1 MGEYIEQQFSN
12 SKLNVPDP
20 TKPETGNKSTYPKS
34 IIKIRRN
41 SMKPRNPRCWF
52 VLSLIA
58 ATLLGVCPQ
67 AGLSATVPAA
77 QKELQKLTVGYTPIA
92 GASLPFFIAVEEKIF
107 QKYGFEILPVFMGGS
122 PLINAA
128 ILAGEFPI
136 GYTGGGAV
144 IASRVS
150 GSDLI
155 AIASPLPVL
164 TIDGWSKPE
173 IKSIS
178 DLRGKRV
185 GVTRFGASSYF
196 SALSMLESGGMKP
209 SEVTFIQNGGVGES
223 FAALTGGRVDVCMI
237 GYPFGL
243 NAKNAGFNL
252 LFRPSQTEY
261 GLFPT
266 AVIAARESWLKD
278 AKNRKTAVDFLRAL
292 NEGQQLARESAA
304 ATKRALRKFTRVDD
318 DASLQGSF
326 EYYKDAFP
334 SSLRVIE
341 KAMANALKFVDHPKA
356 KQADV
361 KQSFDNSY
369 VDEAMK
375 Q

>member
-1 MGEYIEQQFSN
+1 MKYRKQE
-12 SKLNVPDP
+12 KL
-20 TKPETGNKSTYPKS
+20 
-34 IIKIRRN
+34 
-41 SMKPRNPRCWF
+41 MKKQ
-52 VLSLIA
+52 LIGVVFGA
-58 ATLLGVCPQ
+58 LFLALGSPAL
-67 AGLSATVPAA
+67 AG
-77 QKELQKLTVGYTPIA
+77 QKEFQKLTVGYTPIA
-92 GASLPFFIAVEEKIF
+92 GASLPLFIAVEEKIF
-107 QKYGFEILPVFMGGS
+107 QKYGYEISPVFMGGS
-122 PLINAA
+122 PLINSA

-144 IASRVS
+144 IASRLS

-178 DLRGKRV
+178 ELRGKRV

-196 SALSMLESGGMKP
+196 SALSMLESAGVKP
-209 SEVTFIQNGGVGES
+209 NEVTFIQNGGVGES
-223 FAALTGGRVDVCMI
+223 YAALVGGRVDVCMI

-278 AKNRKTAVDFLRAL
+278 PKNRKVDIDFLRAL
-292 NEGQQLARESAA
+292 NEGQQLAREN
-304 ATKRALRKFTRVDD
+304 ATVSKRALKTFTRVND

-326 EYYKDAFP
+326 EYYKEAFP
-334 SSLRVIE
+334 ASLRVVE
-341 KAMANALKFVDHPKA
+341 KAMTNALKFVDHPKA
-356 KQADV
+356 KQFDV
-361 KQSFDNSY
+361 RLSFDNSL

>member
-1 MGEYIEQQFSN
+1 MDMNFTVSLADFCSDNRKSKTCTELSRSIEN
-12 SKLNVPDP
+12 LK
-20 TKPETGNKSTYPKS
+20 
-34 IIKIRRN
+34 
-41 SMKPRNPRCWF
+41 F
-52 VLSLIA
+52 VLLGA
-58 ATLLGVCPQ
+58 LLLALCVSVDAR
-67 AGLSATVPAA
+67 AG
-77 QKELQKLTVGYTPIA
+77 QKDLQKLTVGYTPIS
-92 GASLPFFIAVEEKIF
+92 GAALPFFIAVEEKIF
-107 QKYGFEILPVFMGGS
+107 QKYGYEVTPVFMGGS

-144 IASRVS
+144 ISSRLS

-178 DLRGKRV
+178 DVRGKRI

-196 SALSMLESGGMKP
+196 SALSMLDAAGIKP
-209 SEVTFIQNGGVGES
+209 NEVTFIQNGGVGES
-223 FAALTGGRVDVCMI
+223 LAALIGGRVDVCMI

-252 LFRPSQTEY
+252 LFRPSTTEY

-266 AVIAARESWLKD
+266 AVIAARESWLKE
-278 AKNRKTAVDFLRAL
+278 ARNRRVAVDFLRAL
-292 NEGQQLARESAA
+292 NEGLALSRENAMV
-304 ATKRALRKFTRVDD
+304 TKKALKKFTRTDD
-318 DASLQGSF
+318 DASLQGSYEF
-326 EYYKDAFP
+326 YKDAFP
-334 SSLRVIE
+334 PTLKVVD

-356 KQADV
+356 KQFDV
-361 KQSFDNSY
+361 RQSFDNSL

-375 Q
+375 

>member
-1 MGEYIEQQFSN
+1 MTAASGQQSLVSEASN
-12 SKLNVPDP
+12 QR
-20 TKPETGNKSTYPKS
+20 S
-34 IIKIRRN
+34 IVSRSVFCFALSALLFARG
-41 SMKPRNPRCWF
+41 S
-52 VLSLIA
+52 VLVLLLALSLPA
-58 ATLLGVCPQ
+58 Q
-67 AGLSATVPAA
+67 AA

-92 GASLPFFIAVEEKIF
+92 GASLPLFIAIEEKIF
-107 QKYGFEILPVFMGGS
+107 QKYGLEVSGIFMGGS
-122 PLINAA
+122 PLINSA

-144 IASRVS
+144 IASHLS

-196 SALSMLESGGMKP
+196 SALSMLESGGIKP
-209 SEVTFIQNGGVGES
+209 TEVTFIQNGGVGES
-223 FAALTGGRVDVCMI
+223 YAALVGGRVDVCMI

-243 NAKNAGFNL
+243 KAQNAGFNL

-278 AKNRKTAVDFLRAL
+278 AKNRKVAVDFLRAL
-292 NEGQQLARESAA
+292 NEGQQLAREN
-304 ATKRALRKFTRVDD
+304 ATVSKRALRKYTRVAD

-334 SSLRVIE
+334 PTLRVVE
-341 KAMANALKFVDHPKA
+341 KAMTNALKFVEHPKA
-356 KQADV
+356 RQFDV
-361 KQSFDNSY
+361 RQSFDNSLVY
-369 VDEAMK
+369 EAMK

>member
-1 MGEYIEQQFSN
+1 MKAKTVRSWLASF
-12 SKLNVPDP
+12 L
-20 TKPETGNKSTYPKS
+20 
-34 IIKIRRN
+34 IIA
-41 SMKPRNPRCWF
+41 SF
-52 VLSLIA
+52 LS
-58 ATLLGVCPQ
+58 
-67 AGLSATVPAA
+67 VPAYGV
-77 QKELQKLTVGYTPIA
+77 QKELLKLTVGYTPIA
-92 GASLPFFIAVEEKIF
+92 GAALPFFIAVEEKIF
-107 QKYGFEILPVFMGGS
+107 QKYGFEVFPVFMGGS
-122 PLINAA
+122 PLINSA

-136 GYTGGGAV
+136 GYTGGGA
-144 IASRVS
+144 IIGSRLS

-173 IKSIS
+173 IKSVS
-178 DLRGKRV
+178 DLRGKRI

-196 SALSMLESGGMKP
+196 AGLSMLDSAGIKP
-209 SEVTFIQNGGVGES
+209 NEVVFIQNGGVGES
-223 FAALTGGRVDVCMI
+223 FAALMGGRVDVCMI

-243 NAKNAGFNL
+243 TAKNAGYNL

-278 AKNRKTAVDFLRAL
+278 AKNRKLAVDFLRAL
-292 NEGQQLARESAA
+292 HEGQTLARENVTVS
-304 ATKRALRKFTRVDD
+304 KRALGKFTRVRD

-326 EYYKDAFP
+326 EYYKDAFSP
-334 SSLRVIE
+334 TLRVVE

-356 KQADV
+356 KQFDV
-361 KQSFDNSY
+361 KQSFDNSLL
-369 VDEAMK
+369 DEAMK

>member
-1 MGEYIEQQFSN
+1 MKAG
-12 SKLNVPDP
+12 
-20 TKPETGNKSTYPKS
+20 TRRETRGSRKVA
-34 IIKIRRN
+34 IDARW
-41 SMKPRNPRCWF
+41 CF
-52 VLSLIA
+52 VVFLITASLLSV
-58 ATLLGVCPQ
+58 GVQ
-67 AGLSATVPAA
+67 AA
-77 QKELQKLTVGYTPIA
+77 QKDLQKLTVGYTPIS
-92 GASLPFFIAVEEKIF
+92 GAALPFFIAVEEKIF
-107 QKYGFEILPVFMGGS
+107 QKYGYEVFPVFMGGS
-122 PLINAA
+122 PLINSA

-136 GYTGGGAV
+136 GYTGGGA
-144 IASRVS
+144 IISSRLG
-150 GSDLI
+150 GSDLV

-164 TIDGWSKPE
+164 TIDGWAKPE
-173 IKSIS
+173 IKSIG

-196 SALSMLESGGMKP
+196 SALSMLESGGLKP
-209 SEVTFIQNGGVGES
+209 SEVVFIQNGGVGES
-223 FAALTGGRVDVCMI
+223 LAALIGGRVDVCMI

-243 NAKNAGFNL
+243 NAKNAGFKL

-278 AKNRKTAVDFLRAL
+278 AKNRKVAVDFLRAL
-292 NEGQQLARESAA
+292 GEGQLLARENATV
-304 ATKRALRKFTRVDD
+304 TKRALKKFTRVDD

-326 EYYKDAFP
+326 EFYKDAFP
-334 SSLRVIE
+334 PTLRVIE

-361 KQSFDNSY
+361 RQSFDNSF

>member
-1 MGEYIEQQFSN
+1 MKVKHSRWWFAIFLTAFSF
-12 SKLNVPDP
+12 S
-20 TKPETGNKSTYPKS
+20 GF
-34 IIKIRRN
+34 
-41 SMKPRNPRCWF
+41 C
-52 VLSLIA
+52 A
-58 ATLLGVCPQ
+58 Q
-67 AGLSATVPAA
+67 AA
-77 QKELQKLTVGYTPIA
+77 QKELQKLTIGYTPIS
-92 GASLPFFIAVEEKIF
+92 GAALPFFIAVEERIF
-107 QKYGFEILPVFMGGS
+107 PKYGYDVAGIFMGGS
-122 PLINAA
+122 PLINSA

-144 IASRVS
+144 ISSRLS
-150 GSDLI
+150 GSDLV

-164 TIDGWSKPE
+164 TIDGWAKPE

-196 SALSMLESGGMKP
+196 SALSMLESGGVKP

-223 FAALTGGRVDVCMI
+223 LAALLGGRVDVCMI

-252 LFRPSQTEY
+252 LFRPSETEY

-266 AVIAARESWLKD
+266 AVVAARESWLKD
-278 AKNRKTAVDFLRAL
+278 AKNRRVAVDFLRAL
-292 NEGQQLARESAA
+292 NEGLLLAREN
-304 ATKRALRKFTRVDD
+304 ATVTKKALKKFTRVND

-326 EYYKDAFP
+326 EFYKDAFP
-334 SSLRVIE
+334 TTLRVRE

-356 KQADV
+356 KQADI
-361 KQSFDNSY
+361 KQSFDNSL
-369 VDEAMK
+369 VDEAMR
-375 Q
+375 

>member
-1 MGEYIEQQFSN
+1 MR
-12 SKLNVPDP
+12 
-20 TKPETGNKSTYPKS
+20 
-34 IIKIRRN
+34 IKIIG
-41 SMKPRNPRCWF
+41 F
-52 VLSLIA
+52 A
-58 ATLLGVCPQ
+58 
-67 AGLSATVPAA
+67 LSAALLALSSLGAMFLALSFPAQAA
-77 QKELQKLTVGYTPIA
+77 QKDLQKLTVGYTPIS
-92 GASLPFFIAVEEKIF
+92 GAAIPFFIAVEEKIF
-107 QKYGFEILPVFMGGS
+107 QKYGYEVSPVFMGGS

-144 IASRVS
+144 ISSRLG

-173 IKSIS
+173 IKSIG

-196 SALSMLESGGMKP
+196 SALSMLEAGGVKP

-223 FAALTGGRVDVCMI
+223 LAALMGGRVDVCMI

-266 AVIAARESWLKD
+266 AVIAARESWLRDPKG
-278 AKNRKTAVDFLRAL
+278 RKVAVDFLRAL
-292 NEGQQLARESAA
+292 QEGQLLARENAA
-304 ATKRALRKFTRVDD
+304 ATKKALKKFTRVDD
-318 DASLQGSF
+318 DASLQGSYEF
-326 EYYKDAFP
+326 YKDAFP
-334 SSLRVIE
+334 PTLKVIE

-356 KQADV
+356 KGFDV
-361 KQSFDNSY
+361 RQSFDNSL

-375 Q
+375 

>member
-1 MGEYIEQQFSN
+1 MRK
-12 SKLNVPDP
+12 KL
-20 TKPETGNKSTYPKS
+20 
-34 IIKIRRN
+34 I
-41 SMKPRNPRCWF
+41 
-52 VLSLIA
+52 SL
-58 ATLLGVCPQ
+58 TLCFMLL
-67 AGLSATVPAA
+67 ALEISALAA
-77 QKELQKLTVGYTPIA
+77 QRDLQKLTVGYTPIA
-92 GASLPFFIAVEEKIF
+92 GASLPLFIAVNENIF
-107 QKYGFEILPVFMGGS
+107 QKYGYEVFPVFMGGS
-122 PLINAA
+122 PLVNSA

-144 IASRVS
+144 IASRLS

-178 DLRGKRV
+178 DVRGKRI
-185 GVTRFGASSYF
+185 GITRFGASSYF
-196 SALSMLESGGMKP
+196 SALSMLESGGVKP
-209 SEVTFIQNGGVGES
+209 NEVVFVQNGGVGES
-223 FAALTGGRVDVCMI
+223 YAALNGGRVDVCMI

-278 AKNRKTAVDFLRAL
+278 TKNRKVAVDFLRAL
-292 NEGQQLARESAA
+292 HEGQLFARDNAA
-304 ATKRALRKFTRVDD
+304 VTKRALKKFTRVDD

-326 EYYKDAFP
+326 EYYREAFP
-334 SSLRVIE
+334 RSIRVLD
-341 KAMANALKFVDHPKA
+341 KAMANALKLVEQPKA
-356 KQADV
+356 KQYDV
-361 KQSFDNSY
+361 KQSFDNSL
-369 VDEAMK
+369 VDEAMR
-375 Q
+375 

>member
-1 MGEYIEQQFSN
+1 
-12 SKLNVPDP
+12 
-20 TKPETGNKSTYPKS
+20 
-34 IIKIRRN
+34 
-41 SMKPRNPRCWF
+41 MKARDLRWWF
-52 VLSLIA
+52 
-58 ATLLGVCPQ
+58 ATLLVTASWLGVCAQ
-67 AGLSATVPAA
+67 AA
-77 QKELQKLTVGYTPIA
+77 QKDLQRLTVGYTPIA
-92 GASLPFFIAVEEKIF
+92 GAALPLFIAVEEKIF
-107 QKYGFEILPVFMGGS
+107 QKHGFDIFPVFMGGS
-122 PLINAA
+122 PLINSA

-144 IASRVS
+144 IASRLS

-155 AIASPLPVL
+155 SIASPLPVL

-173 IKSIS
+173 IKSIG

-196 SALSMLESGGMKP
+196 SALSMLESGGVKP

-223 FAALTGGRVDVCMI
+223 YAALVGGRVDACMI

-266 AVIAARESWLKD
+266 AVIAARESWLKEPR
-278 AKNRKTAVDFLRAL
+278 NRKMAIEFLRAM
-292 NEGQQLARESAA
+292 NEAQQLARENASAS
-304 ATKRALRKFTRVDD
+304 KRALKKFTCVDD

-326 EYYKDAFP
+326 EYYRDAFP
-334 SSLRVIE
+334 SSIKVIE

-356 KQADV
+356 KQFDV
-361 KQSFDNSY
+361 RQSFDNSF
-369 VDEAMK
+369 VDEAMR
-375 Q
+375 